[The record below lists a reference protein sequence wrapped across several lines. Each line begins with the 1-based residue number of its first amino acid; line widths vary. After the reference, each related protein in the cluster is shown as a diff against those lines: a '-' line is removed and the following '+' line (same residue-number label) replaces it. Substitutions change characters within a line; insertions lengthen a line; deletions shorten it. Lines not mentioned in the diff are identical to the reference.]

1 MSKLSRNLRKKLSA
15 GLAVIMA
22 VSLAIPAGVS
32 FSSQTV
38 KAEGLTSETKDGDA
52 FYDFRD
58 GSVVPTDTDGKSD
71 ITYGNLTI
79 KVGTKN
85 AFNYHGSSHGT
96 LFKDGNSFEI
106 KVNGSTKITLGG
118 CQYSQ
123 SGSITASSADGSY
136 TETKEAKTKDCYHNA
151 SNYTNED
158 DYSVSFNYTGE
169 TATTI
174 TISFTGQTYVPCL
187 SVKSLKKFYDF
198 RDGSIVPTDTD
209 GKKDIS
215 YGGLTIKVGTKNAFK
230 YNDAAHGVR
239 FNDGNALEIA
249 VSGPTKI
256 TLGGCQYSA
265 TGTITATSADSLSF
279 FRIACCFGDFPV
291 VDGITDR
298 LPLCSAADRT
308 GFR

>member
-1 MSKLSRNLRKKLSA
+1 MSKLSRNQRKKLSA

-32 FSSQTV
+32 FSPQTV

-58 GSVVPTDTDGKSD
+58 GSVVPTDTNGKSD

-85 AFNYHGSSHGT
+85 AFNYHGSYHGT

-106 KVNGSTKITLGG
+106 KVNGPTKITLGG

-151 SNYTNED
+151 SNYTNE
-158 DYSVSFNYTGE
+158 E
-169 TATTI
+169 
-174 TISFTGQTYVPCL
+174 
-187 SVKSLKKFYDF
+187 LKLLNL
-198 RDGSIVPTDTD
+198 
-209 GKKDIS
+209 
-215 YGGLTIKVGTKNAFK
+215 LT
-230 YNDAAHGVR
+230 
-239 FNDGNALEIA
+239 
-249 VSGPTKI
+249 
-256 TLGGCQYSA
+256 
-265 TGTITATSADSLSF
+265 
-279 FRIACCFGDFPV
+279 
-291 VDGITDR
+291 
-298 LPLCSAADRT
+298 
-308 GFR
+308 

>member
-151 SNYTNED
+151 SKYTNED
-158 DYSVSFNYTGE
+158 DYS
-169 TATTI
+169 
-174 TISFTGQTYVPCL
+174 ISFSYNGDAATIITLAFSNQTYVPCL
-187 SVKSLKKFYDF
+187 NVTAITEDIADNNGAVKDSVGIIELVY
-198 RDGSIVPTDTD
+198 IVLQ
-209 GKKDIS
+209 S
-215 YGGLTIKVGTKNAFK
+215 
-230 YNDAAHGVR
+230 
-239 FNDGNALEIA
+239 
-249 VSGPTKI
+249 
-256 TLGGCQYSA
+256 
-265 TGTITATSADSLSF
+265 
-279 FRIACCFGDFPV
+279 V
-291 VDGITDR
+291 VKPGIT
-298 LPLCSAADRT
+298 
-308 GFR
+308 GFFKIDLHIKCYIYLS

>member
-85 AFNYHGSSHGT
+85 AFNYHG
-96 LFKDGNSFEI
+96 NSFEI
-106 KVNGSTKITLGG
+106 KVNGPTKITLGG

-136 TETKEAKTKDCYHNA
+136 TETKEAKAKDCYHNA
-151 SNYTNED
+151 SNYTNE
-158 DYSVSFNYTGE
+158 E
-169 TATTI
+169 
-174 TISFTGQTYVPCL
+174 
-187 SVKSLKKFYDF
+187 LKL
-198 RDGSIVPTDTD
+198 
-209 GKKDIS
+209 
-215 YGGLTIKVGTKNAFK
+215 LT
-230 YNDAAHGVR
+230 
-239 FNDGNALEIA
+239 
-249 VSGPTKI
+249 
-256 TLGGCQYSA
+256 
-265 TGTITATSADSLSF
+265 
-279 FRIACCFGDFPV
+279 
-291 VDGITDR
+291 
-298 LPLCSAADRT
+298 
-308 GFR
+308 

>member
-1 MSKLSRNLRKKLSA
+1 MTLFMISEMVLSFLP
-15 GLAVIMA
+15 I
-22 VSLAIPAGVS
+22 
-32 FSSQTV
+32 QTV
-38 KAEGLTSETKDGDA
+38 
-52 FYDFRD
+52 
-58 GSVVPTDTDGKSD
+58 
-71 ITYGNLTI
+71 NLTI

-256 TLGGCQYSA
+256 TLRMPVFSHRYYNCHKCRLF
-265 TGTITATSADSLSF
+265 ILLPNSL
-279 FRIACCFGDFPV
+279 
-291 VDGITDR
+291 
-298 LPLCSAADRT
+298 LLW
-308 GFR
+308 

>member
-32 FSSQTV
+32 FSPQTV

-85 AFNYHGSSHGT
+85 AFNYHGT

-106 KVNGSTKITLGG
+106 KVNGPTKITLGG
-118 CQYSQ
+118 CQYSP

-136 TETKEAKTKDCYHNA
+136 TETKEAKTKDCYHND
-151 SNYTNED
+151 SNYTNE
-158 DYSVSFNYTGE
+158 E
-169 TATTI
+169 
-174 TISFTGQTYVPCL
+174 
-187 SVKSLKKFYDF
+187 LKL
-198 RDGSIVPTDTD
+198 
-209 GKKDIS
+209 
-215 YGGLTIKVGTKNAFK
+215 LT
-230 YNDAAHGVR
+230 
-239 FNDGNALEIA
+239 
-249 VSGPTKI
+249 
-256 TLGGCQYSA
+256 
-265 TGTITATSADSLSF
+265 
-279 FRIACCFGDFPV
+279 
-291 VDGITDR
+291 
-298 LPLCSAADRT
+298 
-308 GFR
+308 

>member
-58 GSVVPTDTDGKSD
+58 GSVVPTDTDGK
-71 ITYGNLTI
+71 
-79 KVGTKN
+79 
-85 AFNYHGSSHGT
+85 
-96 LFKDGNSFEI
+96 
-106 KVNGSTKITLGG
+106 
-118 CQYSQ
+118 
-123 SGSITASSADGSY
+123 
-136 TETKEAKTKDCYHNA
+136 
-151 SNYTNED
+151 
-158 DYSVSFNYTGE
+158 
-169 TATTI
+169 
-174 TISFTGQTYVPCL
+174 
-187 SVKSLKKFYDF
+187 
-198 RDGSIVPTDTD
+198 
-209 GKKDIS
+209 KDIS

-265 TGTITATSADSLSF
+265 TDTITATSADSLSF
-279 FRIACCFGDFPV
+279 FRTACCFGDFPV

-298 LPLCSAADRT
+298 LPLCSAAGRT

>member
-58 GSVVPTDTDGKSD
+58 GSIVPTDTDGKSD

-96 LFKDGNSFEI
+96 LFKDGP
-106 KVNGSTKITLGG
+106 TKITLGG

-151 SNYTNED
+151 SNYTNE
-158 DYSVSFNYTGE
+158 E
-169 TATTI
+169 
-174 TISFTGQTYVPCL
+174 
-187 SVKSLKKFYDF
+187 LKL
-198 RDGSIVPTDTD
+198 
-209 GKKDIS
+209 
-215 YGGLTIKVGTKNAFK
+215 LT
-230 YNDAAHGVR
+230 
-239 FNDGNALEIA
+239 
-249 VSGPTKI
+249 
-256 TLGGCQYSA
+256 
-265 TGTITATSADSLSF
+265 
-279 FRIACCFGDFPV
+279 
-291 VDGITDR
+291 
-298 LPLCSAADRT
+298 
-308 GFR
+308 

>member
-38 KAEGLTSETKDGDA
+38 KAKELTSETKDGDA

-85 AFNYHGSSHGT
+85 AFNYHGNSHGT

-106 KVNGSTKITLGG
+106 KVNGPTKITLGG

-151 SNYTNED
+151 SNYTNE
-158 DYSVSFNYTGE
+158 E
-169 TATTI
+169 
-174 TISFTGQTYVPCL
+174 
-187 SVKSLKKFYDF
+187 LKLLKL
-198 RDGSIVPTDTD
+198 
-209 GKKDIS
+209 
-215 YGGLTIKVGTKNAFK
+215 LT
-230 YNDAAHGVR
+230 
-239 FNDGNALEIA
+239 
-249 VSGPTKI
+249 
-256 TLGGCQYSA
+256 
-265 TGTITATSADSLSF
+265 
-279 FRIACCFGDFPV
+279 
-291 VDGITDR
+291 
-298 LPLCSAADRT
+298 
-308 GFR
+308 

>member
-32 FSSQTV
+32 FLSQTV

-58 GSVVPTDTDGKSD
+58 GS
-71 ITYGNLTI
+71 
-79 KVGTKN
+79 
-85 AFNYHGSSHGT
+85 
-96 LFKDGNSFEI
+96 
-106 KVNGSTKITLGG
+106 
-118 CQYSQ
+118 
-123 SGSITASSADGSY
+123 
-136 TETKEAKTKDCYHNA
+136 
-151 SNYTNED
+151 
-158 DYSVSFNYTGE
+158 
-169 TATTI
+169 
-174 TISFTGQTYVPCL
+174 
-187 SVKSLKKFYDF
+187 
-198 RDGSIVPTDTD
+198 IVPTDTD
-209 GKKDIS
+209 GN
-215 YGGLTIKVGTKNAFK
+215 KVGTKNAFK

-279 FRIACCFGDFPV
+279 FRTACCFGDFPV

-298 LPLCSAADRT
+298 LPLCSAAGRT

>member
-1 MSKLSRNLRKKLSA
+1 MISEMVLSFLP
-15 GLAVIMA
+15 I
-22 VSLAIPAGVS
+22 
-32 FSSQTV
+32 QTV
-38 KAEGLTSETKDGDA
+38 
-52 FYDFRD
+52 
-58 GSVVPTDTDGKSD
+58 
-71 ITYGNLTI
+71 NLTI

-123 SGSITASSADGSY
+123 SGAITASSADGSY

-279 FRIACCFGDFPV
+279 FRTACCFGDFPV
-291 VDGITDR
+291 VDGMTDR
-298 LPLCSAADRT
+298 LPFCSAADRT